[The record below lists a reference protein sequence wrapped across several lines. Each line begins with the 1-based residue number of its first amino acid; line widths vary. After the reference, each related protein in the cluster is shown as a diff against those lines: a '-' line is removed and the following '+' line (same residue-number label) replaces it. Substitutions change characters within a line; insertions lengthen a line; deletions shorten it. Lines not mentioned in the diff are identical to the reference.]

1 MSDRLEELLQR
12 ELDGENA
19 PDESKELRQRL
30 ADDPDARARHERLL
44 GVARALDEVGQV
56 EPPAGLLASVMR
68 AVRGLAQ
75 PQPRREGFW
84 QALAGAFAR
93 RPVFAYASA
102 MAAGLVI
109 GALLVGGLDD
119 PAMVG
124 GGSAASGAALPSSRL
139 GAAALVDTQGFSV
152 DGLRGEASIRQAQ
165 DVLLAELRLEGEG
178 SVDVTLEFDEKA
190 LYATGIER
198 SDGVSGSW
206 TLSPGRLSLT
216 GSGPGTYRLLLSARK
231 PEPPPLR
238 LRVRGEGASV
248 EKTLATAAARR

>member
-30 ADDPDARARHERLL
+30 ADDADARARHERLL

-75 PQPRREGFW
+75 PQPRREGFL

-93 RPVFAYASA
+93 RAVRLRQRDGCRSRDRR
-102 MAAGLVI
+102 AAGRRP
-109 GALLVGGLDD
+109 GRSCDGRR
-119 PAMVG
+119 
-124 GGSAASGAALPSSRL
+124 RL
-139 GAAALVDTQGFSV
+139 G
-152 DGLRGEASIRQAQ
+152 GLRGRLALEPARCRGAGGYAGVQRRRPARRGLDPAGAGCAAGRAASRGRGQRRRDAGVRRESPLR
-165 DVLLAELRLEGEG
+165 DRHRAERRRVGLVDALAWA
-178 SVDVTLEFDEKA
+178 A
-190 LYATGIER
+190 LA
-198 SDGVSGSW
+198 DGQRPW
-206 TLSPGRLSLT
+206 HL
-216 GSGPGTYRLLLSARK
+216 RLLLSARK